1 MARQYVS
8 DLIGTEYKSW
18 KEGDQV
24 IIATP
29 TGSGKTTFVIA
40 QLLKLA
46 ASEQKHVV
54 YYCNRKVLHDQF
66 EGQSQELIKNIF
78 GSEFEP
84 PEEVAKYLHILTY
97 QGAELGGNYP
107 SVNREGKVIP
117 ELDYT
122 TPVNEFGFSVHLH
135 CSEHPE
141 RIHIDFHDVMFY
153 IFDEAHYFIS
163 DALIRHE
170 TNFWCH
176 QKFDHGISVFLTATP
191 KPLLCF
197 LERNRLLGGDF
208 FPRTMNNYSNKEKI
222 EDQYDII
229 QSTILDIV
237 NRWKSYD
244 GFSIDLKK
252 GHDLKGAF
260 MRRLPHPLAECFSI
274 IENLYASAT
283 QRRCYY
289 REEPDYSY
297 IDASYYLD
305 YITLMEQ
312 IKRTGDD
319 KWIIFVDSEKKGED
333 LLNMISALNLGNAAL
348 LSSKRIKENKVSAA
362 VYEEIVQ
369 NQQFSCRILISTSVM
384 DCGVN
389 IIDPQVK
396 HMSIAC
402 DNETTFLQMLGRKR
416 VAEGER
422 LQLYIKLYPY
432 RSIHT
437 RMNNCMAQL
446 LYMVKIGMK
455 NRTDHSF
462 RRSYLKA
469 TQMRDMR
476 SDICSG
482 NHPNLFTPAEDLG
495 IVEKER
501 IQNSHKT
508 SYTNNDI
515 FLYGLTYSTTAMV
528 LMLNQMY
535 DYNLAMK
542 KYRKE
547 VGFGIELADF
557 IFSFYEKF
565 AKSGCALGDFA
576 YNYYDPR
583 SPFNSFH
590 YQWKDILR
598 QKPEDNVL
606 HFDLSVER
614 DDYFF
619 LKHQLSWIGKE
630 YDPYCWLLGNE
641 KLLELTTFLDIAVE
655 SRPLRQDDNYNEQ
668 HEFGMQCV
676 QLMLELPIPPNDL
689 RRNKS
694 RLGKVRY
701 PGKNI
706 LNKYFEELA
715 LPYRIDSK
723 QEKYEGV
730 EKKKTVWVIKYLIA
744 EDEQQDTPPE
754 E

>member
-1 MARQYVS
+1 MAKQYVS
-8 DLIGTEYKSW
+8 GLIGDEYKSW
-18 KEGDQV
+18 KEGDHV

-40 QLLKLA
+40 RLLMLA
-46 ASEQKHVV
+46 SSEHKHVV

-66 EGQSQELIKNIF
+66 EGQAQGLIKKIF

-84 PEEVAKYLHILTY
+84 SEAVAKYLHILTY
-97 QGAELGGNYP
+97 QGAELGGYYP
-107 SVNREGKVIP
+107 SVNRDGKEIP
-117 ELDYT
+117 EQDCNS
-122 TPVNEFGFSVHLH
+122 PINEFGFSVHLH
-135 CSEHPE
+135 QPTHTE
-141 RIHIDFHDVMFY
+141 RIHVDFHDVMFY

-197 LERNRLLGGDF
+197 LERGRLLGGDF
-208 FPRTMNNYSNKEKI
+208 FYRTMNNYSNKEKI
-222 EDQYDII
+222 EGQYDII
-229 QSTILDIV
+229 HSTILDMV
-237 NRWKSYD
+237 NRWKWYD
-244 GFSIDLKK
+244 DFSMDLKK
-252 GHDLKGAF
+252 AHDLKGAF
-260 MRRLPHPLAECFSI
+260 MRRLPHPLTECFSI
-274 IENLYASAT
+274 IENLYVCAT
-283 QRRCYY
+283 QRRYFY

-305 YITLMEQ
+305 YITLMDQ
-312 IKRTGDD
+312 VKKTGDD

-333 LLNMISALNLGNAAL
+333 LLNMIAALNLGSAAL
-348 LSSKRIKENKVSAA
+348 LSSKRIKENKVSAV

-369 NQQFSCRILISTSVM
+369 DQRFSCRILISTSVM

-416 VAEGER
+416 MAEGER

-437 RMNNCMAQL
+437 RMNNCTAQL
-446 LYMVKIGMK
+446 LYMVKIGLK
-455 NRTDHSF
+455 NSTDHSLE
-462 RRSYLKA
+462 RSYLKA

-476 SDICSG
+476 SDVCSG
-482 NHPNLFTPAEDLG
+482 KHPNLFTPAEDLG

-501 IQNSHKT
+501 IQNSQKK
-508 SYTNNDI
+508 SFTNNDT

-528 LMLNQMY
+528 LMLNRMY
-535 DYNLAMK
+535 DYNLAMI

-547 VGFGIELADF
+547 TGFGTELADF
-557 IFSFYEKF
+557 IYSFYEKF
-565 AKSGCALGDFA
+565 AKSRCNLGDFA
-576 YNYYDPR
+576 YNYYDPH
-583 SPFNSFH
+583 SAFNSFH
-590 YQWKDILR
+590 HHWKYILR

-606 HFDLSVER
+606 HFDLSVDR
-614 DDYFF
+614 DDHFF

-630 YDPYCWLLGNE
+630 YDPSCWLLGSE
-641 KLLELTTFLDIAVE
+641 KLLELTTYLDAAVE
-655 SRPLRQDDNYNEQ
+655 SRPLRQDTKYNEQ
-668 HEFGMQCV
+668 HEFGMQCI

-694 RLGKVRY
+694 RFGKARY
-701 PGKNI
+701 PGKNV
-706 LNKYFEELA
+706 LNKYFGELS
-715 LPYRIDSK
+715 LPYMIDSK
-723 QEKYEGV
+723 REKYDGMD
-730 EKKKTVWVIKYLIA
+730 KKTTWVVKYIDPDKDQTDGAA
-744 EDEQQDTPPE
+744 ES
-754 E
+754 